1 MYIYANSIN
10 KHIAG
15 VTLHKPGVK
24 HLSSLWFK
32 GSGLLV
38 PYVDNSPMWT
48 LRVDMGKKCGVF
60 HSSKRE
66 T

>member
-1 MYIYANSIN
+1 MYIYANSSD
-10 KHIAG
+10 KQIAG
-15 VTLHKPGVK
+15 VTLHGPGVK

-38 PYVDNSPMWT
+38 PSVDNSPMQI
-48 LRVDMGKKCGVF
+48 LRVEMGKKCGVF